1 MGLCMVQ
8 RNHMRF
14 LKKKK
19 KKEKRKQKGQG
30 INPDNRGERGGYH
43 GKTTTK
49 IILHSSHVPKGVET
63 EDT

>member
-1 MGLCMVQ
+1 
-8 RNHMRF
+8 MRF